1 MSKVEEN
8 NNVYATF
15 METNADDHESWYTFI
30 KYNGNEENIKYLKNQ
45 IEYVDWHCET
55 EEDMYSAFDLESETL
70 VSETTAKEMTKLN
83 LNAFTMHRKF
93 DGVLDKITLNI
104 KPVPEDLKQKKKDL
118 INDDNIRKV
127 NRILSYGKICQFI
140 TDEDFSGE
148 EDNGEDGETNDEED
162 YDSSSSSSSED
173 EKIVLPLK
181 SLSLSS
187 ESKKEKVLD

>member
-1 MSKVEEN
+1 
-8 NNVYATF
+8 
-15 METNADDHESWYTFI
+15 
-30 KYNGNEENIKYLKNQ
+30 
-45 IEYVDWHCET
+45 
-55 EEDMYSAFDLESETL
+55 MYSAFDLESEIL
-70 VSETTAKEMTKLN
+70 VSESTAKEMTKLN

-104 KPVPEDLKQKKKDL
+104 KPIPEDLKQKKKDL

-148 EDNGEDGETNDEED
+148 EDNEEGETNDEED
-162 YDSSSSSSSED
+162 NDSSSSED

-187 ESKKEKVLD
+187 SESKKEKVLV